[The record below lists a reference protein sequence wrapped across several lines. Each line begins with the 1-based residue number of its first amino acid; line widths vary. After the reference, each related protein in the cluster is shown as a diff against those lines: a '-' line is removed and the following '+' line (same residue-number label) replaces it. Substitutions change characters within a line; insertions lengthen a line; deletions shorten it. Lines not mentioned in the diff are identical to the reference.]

1 MNTFKEDMFV
11 SDIIKQT
18 RQATVLS
25 QLLHNR
31 IPLIDAVK
39 TAYETEQQFE
49 KRVAYGNLLVWLRML
64 KEETNGS

>member
-31 IPLIDAVK
+31 MPLIDAVRC
-39 TAYETEQQFE
+39 AYETEQELE

>member
-31 IPLIDAVK
+31 VPLIDAVK
-39 TAYETEQQFE
+39 TAYETEQSLD
-49 KRVAYGNLLVWLRML
+49 KRVAYGNLLVWLRL
-64 KEETNGS
+64 LQEETK

>member
-31 IPLIDAVK
+31 MPLIDAVK
-39 TAYETEQQFE
+39 IAYETEQDIN
-49 KRVAYGNLLVWLRML
+49 KRVAYGNLLVWLRLL

>member
-11 SDIIKQT
+11 SDIIRQT

-39 TAYETEQQFE
+39 TAYETEQQFD

-64 KEETNGS
+64 KEDTNGS

>member
-1 MNTFKEDMFV
+1 MFV

-31 IPLIDAVK
+31 VPLIDAVRC
-39 TAYETEQQFE
+39 AYETEQDLNI
-49 KRVAYGNLLVWLRML
+49 RVTYGNLLVWLRLL